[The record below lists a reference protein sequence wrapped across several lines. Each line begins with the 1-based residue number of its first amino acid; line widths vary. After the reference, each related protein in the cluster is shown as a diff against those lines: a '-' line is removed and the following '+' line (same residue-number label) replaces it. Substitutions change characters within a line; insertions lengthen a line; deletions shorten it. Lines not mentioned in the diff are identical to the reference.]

1 MIMRSIAWRIVSFIA
16 YIVSLRLAVDSSCG
30 AAGIVEN
37 LRLGYAVR
45 TRR

>member
-1 MIMRSIAWRIVSFIA
+1 MIVRSIARRTVLLIARVVSE
-16 YIVSLRLAVDSSCG
+16 LLAVDSSCG